1 MEMTVLR
8 EHAYRTNDAL
18 PQMVGVTRL
27 TLTAPVIA
35 AVREHASTYWEKHTK
50 NGDETLVEHLR
61 DVLASMPADDIL
73 DLSYTHREMNT
84 RQLAKVFMEKMTS
97 MGELKKQIDDV
108 CETTLDQ
115 LGFFYEKF

>member
-8 EHAYRTNDAL
+8 ENAYRTNETL
-18 PQMVGVTRL
+18 PSVVGFTRL
-27 TLTAPVIA
+27 ILTAPVIT

-50 NGDETLVEHLR
+50 NGEDALLEHLR
-61 DVLASMPADDIL
+61 DVMASMPADDIL
-73 DLSYTHREMNT
+73 DLHYTYQQGNT
-84 RQLAKVFMEKMTS
+84 RQMAGMFMEKMTS

-108 CETTLDQ
+108 CETTLDH